1 MPIFLGFGLGGFG
14 TTELIIIL
22 VIALLLFGAGR
33 IPEIARSLGKSVKE
47 FKKAGKEV
55 ADDVKS
61 VTKDDPKD
69 E

>member
-1 MPIFLGFGLGGFG
+1 MPIILGFGLGRLGP
-14 TTELIIIL
+14 TELIIIL
-22 VIALLLFGAGR
+22 VIVLLLFGAGR
-33 IPEIARSLGKSVKE
+33 IPEIARSLGRSVKE

-61 VTKDDPKD
+61 VTEDDSKD

>member
-1 MPIFLGFGLGGFG
+1 MPIILGFGIGGLG

-33 IPEIARSLGKSVKE
+33 IPELARSLGRSVKE

-61 VTKDDPKD
+61 ITEDDSKDG
-69 E
+69 